1 MLLGCPKQNV
11 NHSSEKLK
19 VIYIKHFLFYV
30 SMNYQF
36 KTREMKNEG
45 KLVEKTVQ
53 ALKSW

>member
-1 MLLGCPKQNV
+1 MLLSCPKQNV
-11 NHSSEKLK
+11 NQSSEKLK